1 MARYSLNAGTG
12 CLLPGSASLSSF
24 PQPWWGR
31 ADVPWPALVSRDE
44 PMSVPSSSSAPLP
57 TPFFFL
63 FLSALGRWQPWR
75 WPLLHA
81 DAPCSSSLY
90 RKHPSSLLSVR
101 RRSPHG
107 ALKRLASS
115 TWPEI
120 SSSKLAACPRWS
132 RAASIPRR
140 YPPSPRQPSS
150 FLVELSSCPS
160 RLFPSRF
167 RALSL
172 VQQHCCGVSSS
183 HSSSASNR
191 VCAAHPRRC
200 RNPW

>member
-1 MARYSLNAGTG
+1 MAPYSLNAGTG
-12 CLLPGSASLSSF
+12 CLLPSSASLSSF
-24 PQPWWGR
+24 PQPWWER

-44 PMSVPSSSSAPLP
+44 PMSAPSSSSATGLP
-57 TPFFFL
+57 SSPCSIFFL
-63 FLSALGRWQPWR
+63 FLSTLGRWQPWR
-75 WPLLHA
+75 WHLLHA

-101 RRSPHG
+101 RRSPYG

-132 RAASIPRR
+132 CAASIPRR
-140 YPPSPRQPSS
+140 HPPSPRQPSS
-150 FLVELSSCPS
+150 FLAELSSCPS

-167 RALSL
+167 RALSP
-172 VQQHCCGVSSS
+172 V
-183 HSSSASNR
+183 
-191 VCAAHPRRC
+191 
-200 RNPW
+200 

>member
-1 MARYSLNAGTG
+1 MAPYSLNAGTG

-31 ADVPWPALVSRDE
+31 ADVPLARC
-44 PMSVPSSSSAPLP
+44 PS
-57 TPFFFL
+57 
-63 FLSALGRWQPWR
+63 
-75 WPLLHA
+75 LLHFFPFSLCSLPLA
-81 DAPCSSSLY
+81 AMALAPAPCRRPCSSSLY

-107 ALKRLASS
+107 ALKWLASS

-140 YPPSPRQPSS
+140 HPPSPRQPSS

-172 VQQHCCGVSSS
+172 VQHHCCGVSSS
-183 HSSSASNR
+183 HSSLGSNR
-191 VCAAHPRRC
+191 VCAAHPRR
-200 RNPW
+200 R